1 MICKWHD
8 STFHTFALPIV
19 RSVCPLNAL
28 PLPPTPKVFP
38 NHCYQFHWGSTI
50 VPKEIEKNAYARFWG
65 ANRAH
70 YEQCENGEFIKFSSI
85 IF

>member
-1 MICKWHD
+1 MKLNEYVNGMIV
-8 STFHTFALPIV
+8 L
-19 RSVCPLNAL
+19 L
-28 PLPPTPKVFP
+28 VFP

-70 YEQCENGEFIKFSSI
+70 YEQCENGEFIKFSSM
-85 IF
+85 IFWNSVLYLCCLRRL